1 MMRPIVTSEASPYQ
15 RWDVLV
21 APFPFTDLDKSKRR
35 PVLVLSSAEFNQDHR
50 HVIAAMITTGS
61 GSHWP
66 TDHKIIDLA
75 PTGLTHS
82 SVVRWKM
89 VTLDYDVII
98 RRCGVLSAADRGLLA
113 ARMAGI
119 LLG

>member
-1 MMRPIVTSEASPYQ
+1 MTSEVAEFQ

-21 APFPFTDLDKSKRR
+21 APFPFADRDKSKRR

-50 HVIAAMITTGS
+50 HVIAAMITTGA
-61 GSHWP
+61 GSQWP

-75 PTGLTHS
+75 STGLTHP
-82 SVVRWKM
+82 SVVRWKL
-89 VTLDYDVII
+89 VTLDFAVII
-98 RRCGVLSAADRGLLA
+98 RRCGALSASDRGLLA

-119 LLG
+119 MLG

>member
-1 MMRPIVTSEASPYQ
+1 MTSEVSDYQ

-21 APFPFTDLDKSKRR
+21 APFPFTDIDKSKRR

-50 HVIAAMITTGS
+50 HVIAAMITTGA
-61 GSHWP
+61 GSQWP

-75 PTGLTHS
+75 PTGLSHP
-82 SVVRWKM
+82 SVVRWKL
-89 VTLDYDVII
+89 VTLDYEVII
-98 RRCGVLSAADRGLLA
+98 RRCGALSAGDRGLLA